1 MSLFNFKK
9 NHAAAAATRG
19 GQNNTAE
26 LAELA
31 LNTIADGV
39 VIVDQ
44 RGVIQF
50 ANPAAAE
57 MTGYDNPSTI
67 VGLDYQLVIKLE
79 NAEGAPIANDENK
92 LAQALTANQ
101 AMTTRDYLLVA
112 AQSGRKIAVALTC
125 VPATGLNADRII
137 TFRDITKELEEA
149 GAQTEFISTASHE
162 MRTPVASIEG
172 YLGLALNPQTATIDA
187 RARQYLE
194 AAHASSQHLG
204 HLFKDLLD
212 VTKLDDGRLRV
223 HLVPVEIVSVV
234 REIANA
240 REKDMLPKHL
250 RYSFGTTG
258 AVNNGTQLDPLVY
271 AAVDL
276 DFLREI
282 LDNLIENAIKY
293 TPDGGEIWVNARGD
307 GDKVLINVTD
317 TGIGVAADDL
327 AHIFQKF
334 YRVDNSQTRQI
345 GGTGLGLY
353 LVKQRVEALNGRVW
367 CESSF
372 GDGSTFFVSL
382 PRLTDQEYEKMRL
395 AYENEQVVKTF
406 ANGAAPLSQP
416 GIQATG
422 AISSAAVQAQA
433 MTQPAVQAPMQP
445 SVSAQAPVLTQ
456 SAATATIGQTQP
468 VVTAPVQQ
476 PTTAQPKVTP
486 EIIATPEVK
495 SVLEVKATP
504 AAVVPE
510 PVAKPEPIAAPEQPI
525 LPPPPAPPISDTPQ
539 NLPPTANTPAEN
551 SAASGQVTPN
561 IASAAETANSL
572 GAPVISSAQ
581 VSSDIMDQSKEAQ

>member
-456 SAATATIGQTQP
+456 P
-468 VVTAPVQQ
+468 VASE
-476 PTTAQPKVTP
+476 PKVTP
-486 EIIATPEVK
+486 EVIATPEVK

-504 AAVVPE
+504 AAVAPE

-525 LPPPPAPPISDTPQ
+525 LPPPPAPPISDMPQ

-561 IASAAETANSL
+561 IASAAETANPL

>member
-101 AMTTRDYLLVA
+101 AMMTRDYLLVA

-395 AYENEQVVKTF
+395 AYENEQAVKAF

-504 AAVVPE
+504 AAVAPE